1 MVLECV
7 VVQQQYQETLEHTQ
21 RKKLQLHR
29 DVTFV
34 DTQVK
39 VVETVVSVIE
49 VAQSQVEFVGQ
60 ETADQTA
67 VCVPKVAGQE
77 QVGVQQELHVD
88 VVSQQTIGAI
98 QDTVDIVD

>member
-1 MVLECV
+1 MAQECV
-7 VVQQQYQETLEHTQ
+7 VVQQQYQETLEHMQ

-39 VVETVVSVIE
+39 VVEMAVFVIE
-49 VAQSQVEFVGQ
+49 VVQSQVKFVGQ
-60 ETADQTA
+60 VTADQMA

-98 QDTVDIVD
+98 QDIVDIVG